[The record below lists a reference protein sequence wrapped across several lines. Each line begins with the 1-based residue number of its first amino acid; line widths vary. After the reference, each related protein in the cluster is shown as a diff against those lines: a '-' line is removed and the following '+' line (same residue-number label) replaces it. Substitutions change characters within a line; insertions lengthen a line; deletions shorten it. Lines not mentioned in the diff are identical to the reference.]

1 MKFTHVVQVNAPG
14 DPLIEPL
21 SREQLWRGL
30 MWRTE
35 RPQELMPQLISC
47 RIVARGKSLLAR
59 ELDFGS
65 FTVRDRVRVEPMQ
78 QLVYETQATDDVRAG
93 TLTITIEESEPGGLQ
108 VRFAYDVTRVRKAD
122 DATEAMYDGFLKSA
136 YLEADIDSLR
146 RIRERA
152 GTGML

>member
-1 MKFTHVVQVNAPG
+1 MKFVHVVRTN
-14 DPLIEPL
+14 DPSNPLDEPL

-35 RPQELMPQLISC
+35 RPQESMPQLNSC
-47 RIVARGKSLLAR
+47 RIVARGESLLAR

-93 TLTITIEESEPGGLQ
+93 TLTITIEEPTPGELQ
-108 VRFAYDVTRVRKAD
+108 VRFAYDVSRVRKED
-122 DATEAMYDGFLKSA
+122 DATETMYDGFLKSA
-136 YLEADIDSLR
+136 YLEADIDSMR
-146 RIRERA
+146 RIRARA
-152 GTGML
+152 DAGKL